1 MKKEITPSINA
12 FLTEIRNKLHQLAN
26 LESRILPT
34 ESFMQSVTGSLA
46 SQTTALDSLCYAV
59 EQLRAETELA
69 RRYSRVSVNKRTSR
83 ASQNVPPSP
92 PNRSPNL
99 ASMLQMPGRVPAAPD
114 DNAPSL
120 LNGSSSSYSRQS
132 IEKVSMD
139 RNSADREVPELVVA
153 SGSNPPPKSS
163 KQRPSDAL
171 VPTGKKKPQSR
182 TPSLQSADYKP
193 SGPAYGMMDELEA
206 FTAQQ
211 LMHRR
216 GKASEA
222 EASRSVDVG
231 IDFRDEDAIA
241 QKPAAGE
248 PGPDSNEARIFGK
261 PRAVTLKGAKDKEGM
276 LKNCRRMSLDEL
288 RENYDAV
295 MARLSADGS
304 PKAARS
310 RTNQTE
316 PSQMREL
323 RDNWSI
329 STALPCISWVLLGLF
344 GIMDFGE
351 SCCWRLFSRWAHGV
365 FPVILVSMLVYAS
378 TLGVVEAIDTEASCF
393 YFAGAILATISLRR
407 CGLQSLLNGS
417 EESLDEYAFKAGF
430 LKDWRRLSKRRLV
443 EMLFLLAPMIVCR
456 GIVGILANRGAWSSM
471 DVLALLS
478 FAFMEIQFTLVA
490 YVLLHICCGLE
501 LAIDSFGFRF
511 FKEMDLEQ
519 AIDEWNMLQATLRQV
534 SGRLS
539 GAILLLGMSC
549 LGPLVLLAE
558 RVLRNPDFLQA
569 NIDSAF
575 WIAWLYPPVLQFLY
589 TLARAASVT
598 GRACRVAPLVN
609 SWKFESESPVEGE
622 DEVESGM
629 DPGRQYVVQYII
641 QSEAGFYMKGVRI
654 AASDVQKMCY
664 YLLAFTFG
672 LASRFF

>member
-1 MKKEITPSINA
+1 MYKARTVGPRTGWGSDFRAMDEDTLEQHPLGALGASITSSIDMVQAPARITTSTSTLEWEMQRSEMKKEITPSLKA

-59 EQLRAETELA
+59 EQLRAENELA
-69 RRYSRVSVNKRTSR
+69 RRYSRVSLNKRTSR
-83 ASQNVPPSP
+83 DSQNVPPSP

-99 ASMLQMPGRVPAAPD
+99 ASTLLPPGRVD

-120 LNGSSSSYSRQS
+120 LNGSSSSYSKHS

-139 RNSADREVPELVVA
+139 RYSGDRNSFDREVPELVAA
-153 SGSNPPPKSS
+153 SGSNQPRKNS

-193 SGPAYGMMDELEA
+193 SRPAYGMMDELEA

-216 GKASEA
+216 GKASEP
-222 EASRSVDVG
+222 EASRSVEVG
-231 IDFRDEDAIA
+231 IDFRDEDAA
-241 QKPAAGE
+241 QKPAAQQPPADMGE
-248 PGPDSNEARIFGK
+248 AKIFGK

-295 MARLSADGS
+295 MARLSADAT
-304 PKAARS
+304 PKAAKS
-310 RTNQTE
+310 RTNLTNQTD
-316 PSQMREL
+316 PSRIREL
-323 RDNWSI
+323 RADWSI

-344 GIMDFGE
+344 GVMDFGE
-351 SCCWRLFSRWAHGV
+351 ACCWRVFSRWAHGV

-378 TLGVVEAIDTEASCF
+378 TLGAVEAIDTEASCF

-443 EMLFLLAPMIVCR
+443 EMLFLLAPMIVCG
-456 GIVGILANRGAWSSM
+456 GIVSILGNRGAWSST

-478 FAFMEIQFTLVA
+478 FAVMELQRLTA
-490 YVLLHICCGLE
+490 NRSC
-501 LAIDSFGFRF
+501 F
-511 FKEMDLEQ
+511 F
-519 AIDEWNMLQATLRQV
+519 
-534 SGRLS
+534 
-539 GAILLLGMSC
+539 
-549 LGPLVLLAE
+549 
-558 RVLRNPDFLQA
+558 
-569 NIDSAF
+569 
-575 WIAWLYPPVLQFLY
+575 
-589 TLARAASVT
+589 
-598 GRACRVAPLVN
+598 
-609 SWKFESESPVEGE
+609 
-622 DEVESGM
+622 
-629 DPGRQYVVQYII
+629 
-641 QSEAGFYMKGVRI
+641 
-654 AASDVQKMCY
+654 
-664 YLLAFTFG
+664 
-672 LASRFF
+672 